1 MPVKLQCYFETNH
14 SKYKEK
20 GIEYFKLRCDKRM
33 SQYIV
38 LYSIVLFFKLEM
50 QKPEASY
57 RVGCHAAL
65 AGEAHVP
72 AESFTVDTAECLL
85 EEKSEKQNL
94 STVTLRQHR
103 NSSD

>member
-1 MPVKLQCYFETNH
+1 M
-14 SKYKEK
+14 
-20 GIEYFKLRCDKRM
+20 
-33 SQYIV
+33 
-38 LYSIVLFFKLEM
+38 FFKLEM